1 MTIKLKKWNIQDHL
15 TTEEERQAYLNAALD
30 EAGDDPVYIAH
41 VLGDIARAYGMS
53 KLAQETGLTRE
64 GLYKSFG
71 KQGNPSFVTVSKV
84 ASAMGLTLSFK
95 PAKKACADQS
105 KLSPIA

>member
-1 MTIKLKKWNIQDHL
+1 MIVELKKWDIQDHL
-15 TTEEERQAYLNAALD
+15 KTDEDRQAYLEAALE

-41 VLGDIARAYGMS
+41 ILGDIAKSYGMT
-53 KLAQETGLTRE
+53 KHAQETGLSRE

-84 ASAMGLTLSFK
+84 ANALGL
-95 PAKKACADQS
+95 
-105 KLSPIA
+105 KLTFQQIS

>member
-1 MTIKLKKWNIQDHL
+1 MTVKLKKWDIQDHL
-15 TTEEERQAYLNAALD
+15 KTQEDRQTYFEAALE
-30 EAGDDPVYIAH
+30 EASDDPVYIAH
-41 VLGDIARAYGMS
+41 VLGDIAKSYGMT

-84 ASAMGLTLSFK
+84 ANALGLKLSF
-95 PAKKACADQS
+95 QH
-105 KLSPIA
+105 L

>member
-1 MTIKLKKWNIQDHL
+1 MTVKLKKWNIQDHL
-15 TTEEERQAYLNAALD
+15 KTEDDRQAYLEAALE
-30 EAGDDPVYIAH
+30 EAGDDPIYIAH
-41 VLGDIARAYGMS
+41 VLGDIAKSYGMT

-84 ASAMGLTLSFK
+84 AGAMGL
-95 PAKKACADQS
+95 
-105 KLSPIA
+105 KLTFQHA

>member
-1 MTIKLKKWNIQDHL
+1 MTVKLKKWDIQDHL
-15 TTEEERQAYLNAALD
+15 KTEDDRQAYLEAALE

-41 VLGDIARAYGMS
+41 VLGDIAKSYGMT

-84 ASAMGLTLSFK
+84 ASAMGL
-95 PAKKACADQS
+95 
-105 KLSPIA
+105 KLTFQHA

>member
-1 MTIKLKKWNIQDHL
+1 MTVKLKKWNIQDHL
-15 TTEEERQAYLNAALD
+15 KTEEDRQAYLEAALE
-30 EAGDDPVYIAH
+30 EAGDDPIYIAH
-41 VLGDIARAYGMS
+41 VLGDIAKSYGMT

-84 ASAMGLTLSFK
+84 ASAMGL
-95 PAKKACADQS
+95 
-105 KLSPIA
+105 KLTFQHA

>member
-1 MTIKLKKWNIQDHL
+1 MIVELKKWDIQDHL
-15 TTEEERQAYLNAALD
+15 KTDEDRQAHLEAALE

-41 VLGDIARAYGMS
+41 ILGDIAKSYGMT
-53 KLAQETGLTRE
+53 KLAQETGLSRE

-84 ASAMGLTLSFK
+84 ANALGL
-95 PAKKACADQS
+95 
-105 KLSPIA
+105 KLTFQQIS

>member
-1 MTIKLKKWNIQDHL
+1 MIVELKKWDIQDHL
-15 TTEEERQAYLNAALD
+15 KTDEDRQAYLEAALE

-41 VLGDIARAYGMS
+41 ILGDIAKSYGMT
-53 KLAQETGLTRE
+53 KLAQETGLSRE

-84 ASAMGLTLSFK
+84 ANALGL
-95 PAKKACADQS
+95 
-105 KLSPIA
+105 KLTFQQIS

>member
-15 TTEEERQAYLNAALD
+15 KTEEDRQAYLEAALE

-41 VLGDIARAYGMS
+41 VLGDIAKSYGMT

-71 KQGNPSFVTVSKV
+71 KQGNPSFITVSKV
-84 ASAMGLTLSFK
+84 ANAMGL
-95 PAKKACADQS
+95 
-105 KLSPIA
+105 KLTFQHA

>member
-1 MTIKLKKWNIQDHL
+1 MTVKLKKWNIQDHL
-15 TTEEERQAYLNAALD
+15 KTEEDRQAYLEAALE

-41 VLGDIARAYGMS
+41 VLGDIAKSYGMT
-53 KLAQETGLTRE
+53 KLAQETGLSRE

-84 ASAMGLTLSFK
+84 ASAMGL
-95 PAKKACADQS
+95 
-105 KLSPIA
+105 KLTFQNA

>member
-1 MTIKLKKWNIQDHL
+1 MTVKLKKWNIQDHL
-15 TTEEERQAYLNAALD
+15 KTEDDRQAYLEAALE
-30 EAGDDPVYIAH
+30 EAGDDPIYIAH
-41 VLGDIARAYGMS
+41 VLGDIAKSYGMT

-84 ASAMGLTLSFK
+84 ASAMGL
-95 PAKKACADQS
+95 
-105 KLSPIA
+105 KLTFQHA

>member
-1 MTIKLKKWNIQDHL
+1 MIVEIKKWDIQDHL
-15 TTEEERQAYLNAALD
+15 KTDEDRQAYLEAALE

-41 VLGDIARAYGMS
+41 ILGDIAKSYGMT
-53 KLAQETGLTRE
+53 KLAQETGLSRE

-84 ASAMGLTLSFK
+84 ANALGL
-95 PAKKACADQS
+95 
-105 KLSPIA
+105 KLTFQQIS

>member
-1 MTIKLKKWNIQDHL
+1 MIVELKKWDIQDHL
-15 TTEEERQAYLNAALD
+15 KTDEDRQAYLEAALE

-41 VLGDIARAYGMS
+41 ILGDIAKSYGMT
-53 KLAQETGLTRE
+53 KLAQETGLSRE

-84 ASAMGLTLSFK
+84 ANALGLQLTFQQIS
-95 PAKKACADQS
+95 
-105 KLSPIA
+105 

>member
-1 MTIKLKKWNIQDHL
+1 MTVKLKKWNIQDHL
-15 TTEEERQAYLNAALD
+15 KTEEDRQAYLEAALE
-30 EAGDDPVYIAH
+30 EAGDDPAYIAH
-41 VLGDIARAYGMS
+41 VLGDIAKSYGMT

-84 ASAMGLTLSFK
+84 ASAMGL
-95 PAKKACADQS
+95 
-105 KLSPIA
+105 KLTFQHA

>member
-15 TTEEERQAYLNAALD
+15 KTEEDRQTYLDAALE
-30 EAGDDPVYIAH
+30 EAGDDPTYIAH
-41 VLGDIARAYGMS
+41 VLGDIAKSYGMT

-84 ASAMGLTLSFK
+84 ASAMGL
-95 PAKKACADQS
+95 
-105 KLSPIA
+105 KLTFQHV

>member
-1 MTIKLKKWNIQDHL
+1 MTVKLKKWNIQDHL
-15 TTEEERQAYLNAALD
+15 KTEEERQAYLEAALE
-30 EAGDDPVYIAH
+30 EAGDDPLYIAH
-41 VLGDIARAYGMS
+41 VLGDIAKSYGMT

-84 ASAMGLTLSFK
+84 ASAMGLRLTFEH
-95 PAKKACADQS
+95 A
-105 KLSPIA
+105 

>member
-1 MTIKLKKWNIQDHL
+1 MTVKLKKWSIQDHL
-15 TTEEERQAYLNAALD
+15 KTEEDRQAYLEAALE
-30 EAGDDPVYIAH
+30 EAGDDPIYIAH
-41 VLGDIARAYGMS
+41 VLGDIAKSYGMT

-84 ASAMGLTLSFK
+84 ASAMGL
-95 PAKKACADQS
+95 
-105 KLSPIA
+105 KLTFQHA

>member
-15 TTEEERQAYLNAALD
+15 QTEEDRQAYLEAALE
-30 EAGDDPVYIAH
+30 EAGDDPMYIAH
-41 VLGDIARAYGMS
+41 VLGDIAKSYGMT

-84 ASAMGLTLSFK
+84 ASAMGL
-95 PAKKACADQS
+95 
-105 KLSPIA
+105 KLTFQHV

>member
-1 MTIKLKKWNIQDHL
+1 MIVELKKWDIQDHL
-15 TTEEERQAYLNAALD
+15 KTDEDRQAYLEAALE

-41 VLGDIARAYGMS
+41 ILGDIAKSYCMT
-53 KLAQETGLTRE
+53 KLAQETGLSRE

-84 ASAMGLTLSFK
+84 ANALGL
-95 PAKKACADQS
+95 
-105 KLSPIA
+105 KLTFQQIS